1 MLPALTL
8 LRVDLRSAMAL
19 GANRAASGAGNRKA
33 RTLLIAGEIA
43 LTVVSVAASG
53 LLIRSL
59 VYLET
64 LPPGFDA
71 TNVTAG
77 KCRSTRTAIT
87 TQPRCNICL
96 RRVLT
101 QCEKFPV

>member
-8 LRVDLRSAMAL
+8 RRVDLRSAMAL

-43 LTVVSVAASG
+43 LTVVLVAASG

-77 KCRSTRTAIT
+77 KVSLDEDRYHDATA
-87 TQPRCNICL
+87 CNICL